1 MKSTTTTK
9 TIPIKTG
16 KITRPDNYNEQ
27 NISTKPSRSARSNN
41 TSQID
46 INTQN
51 RNNNRKVRQDEHDK
65 QTIQTIQYEPI
76 ETEYT
81 DLERKYIRDDLS
93 DKFNLIIINLLQHIT
108 EYYCDTNMAK
118 MRLVLENI
126 IIEGPNEPISHF
138 LLKVYKIDEYRL
150 NILKQND
157 KFFTDKLNKVSE
169 SDKTNEN
176 IAQMFE
182 FRDLWLQIDDDTK
195 NYIKKAMCGLVK
207 ICQKYVLLL

>member
-93 DKFNLIIINLLQHIT
+93 DKFNLIIINL
-108 EYYCDTNMAK
+108 
-118 MRLVLENI
+118 
-126 IIEGPNEPISHF
+126 
-138 LLKVYKIDEYRL
+138 
-150 NILKQND
+150 
-157 KFFTDKLNKVSE
+157 
-169 SDKTNEN
+169 
-176 IAQMFE
+176 
-182 FRDLWLQIDDDTK
+182 
-195 NYIKKAMCGLVK
+195 
-207 ICQKYVLLL
+207 